1 MSQRMTIHSLCAGV
15 ALLIATVFLHPA
27 YANCTFTGEGGKDGV
42 VTFQIPPAIV
52 LDPDTPVGTVIY
64 DNNAESGEVR
74 VDCGGA
80 DAQIRR
86 GYLTLTEG
94 DAREDVLPGVY
105 KTNVP
110 GIGIRA
116 ASSSEQFPDYTEEN
130 LTRPWHS
137 VGSIHGYSHYT
148 SVFRAAAQLIVI
160 GDIQE
165 GYLDTSRLTAQDT
178 LGGVVIGEM
187 RFSPTSVHITT
198 NTCNLVD
205 RNIYVPLK
213 TVNVQDFNGQYSDI
227 LTDGS
232 FKIEI
237 TDCAAGTKVDYQ
249 FTSAGSTGVTNGNIL
264 GIAAGDAAAAGIG
277 IQILDKNDTV
287 LQFDQNYTAIAST
300 QDKVPVEI
308 PLKARYVKTG
318 EVKAGKVDSVATF
331 EVFYR

>member
-1 MSQRMTIHSLCAGV
+1 
-15 ALLIATVFLHPA
+15 
-27 YANCTFTGEGGKDGV
+27 
-42 VTFQIPPAIV
+42 
-52 LDPDTPVGTVIY
+52 
-64 DNNAESGEVR
+64 
-74 VDCGGA
+74 
-80 DAQIRR
+80 
-86 GYLTLTEG
+86 
-94 DAREDVLPGVY
+94 VY

-165 GYLDTSRLTAQDT
+165 GDLDTSRLTAQDT

-264 GIAAGDAAAAGIG
+264 GIAAGDSAAAGVG

-287 LQFDQNYTAIAST
+287 LQFDQNYTAITST

-318 EVKAGKVDSVATF
+318 EVKAGKVESVATF